1 MTNKKRHFIIMI
13 SIICLLI
20 LIMTSGIISIAVFTK
35 STRTKRVL
43 APYGDD
49 GMLFSSN
56 YLGEQIENQINKRL
70 LYASS
75 DEQGVTIGVTVC
87 NYAQKNH
94 TKVYELPISYS
105 LKAKLVMV
113 NGLTVTTIND
123 ASTYADALDGKTVTI
138 SFGNSETTTLSSSN
152 LSYTFSSHTLS
163 NEVATS
169 DYYTLSFSTAFNN
182 DNSGISLYLEADP
195 GNSYPNIR
203 PLDGVFNAKVGSDE
217 AQINWKGYFSDQ
229 GALGVTASTP
239 AMYDG
244 YNYTIEGTGVGRVK
258 FSWNTTKLIPNTLF
272 IIKEIGATIQSETI
286 GGVTWNYIEF
296 NVDSGTINRYD
307 IQLYKADGA
316 NFSSATWNDL
326 RSYVSL
332 TFTESAGS

>member
-1 MTNKKRHFIIMI
+1 MINKKRHFIIMI

-56 YLGEQIENQINKRL
+56 YLGEKIDNQINKRL

-87 NYAQKNH
+87 NFAQKNH

-138 SFGNSETTTLSSSN
+138 SFGNSETTTLSASN

-163 NEVATS
+163 NDVATS

-195 GNSYPNIR
+195 GSDYPNIR

-217 AQINWKGYFSDQ
+217 AQINWKGYYSDQ

-244 YNYTIEGTGVGRVK
+244 YNYTIEGTGVGTVK
-258 FSWNTTKLIPNTLF
+258 FSWNTTKLSPNMLF
-272 IIKEIGATIQSETI
+272 IVKDIDATIQTETKD
-286 GGVTWNYIEF
+286 GVTWNYIEF
-296 NVDSGTINRYD
+296 SVDSGVINRYD
-307 IQLYKADGA
+307 IQLYKADA
-316 NFSSATWNDL
+316 TDFSSATWNDL
-326 RSYVSL
+326 RSYVTI
-332 TFTESAGS
+332 TFTESAD

>member
-1 MTNKKRHFIIMI
+1 MLNKKRHFIVMI
-13 SIICLLI
+13 SILCLLI

-56 YLGEQIENQINKRL
+56 YLGEKIDNQINKRL

-87 NYAQKNH
+87 NFAQKNH
-94 TKVYELPISYS
+94 TKVYEFPISYQ

-113 NGLTVTTIND
+113 NGANVTTISD
-123 ASTYADALDGKTVTI
+123 PSLYTDALADKTVTI

-203 PLDGVFNAKVGSDE
+203 PLDGVFNAKVGTDE
-217 AQINWKGYFSDQ
+217 AQINWKGYYSDQ

-244 YNYTIEGTGVGRVK
+244 YNYTIEGTGVGTIK
-258 FSWNTTKLIPNTLF
+258 FSWNTTKVVPNTLF
-272 IIKEIGATIQSETI
+272 IIKEIGATIQTETV
-286 GGVTWNYIEF
+286 GGDTWNYIEF
-296 NVDSGTINRYD
+296 SVDSGTINRYD
-307 IQLYKADGA
+307 LQLYKADSA
-316 NFSSATWNDL
+316 DFSSATWSDL
-326 RSYVSL
+326 RNYVSL
-332 TFTESAGS
+332 VFTENQGS